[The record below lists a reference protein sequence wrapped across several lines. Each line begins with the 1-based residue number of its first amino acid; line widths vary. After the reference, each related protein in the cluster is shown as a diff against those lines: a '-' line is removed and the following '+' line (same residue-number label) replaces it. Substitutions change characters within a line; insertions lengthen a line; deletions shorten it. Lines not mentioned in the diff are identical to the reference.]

1 MPAQCW
7 FLWIGTLEN
16 SNGKLLIRA
25 SSFTSHEKR
34 LKSVSMATEKMAKLL
49 KLNFEVITFGEK
61 ITQIYVYYKNGDEE
75 PIPIYCNKGEE
86 SNMNEIYTAL
96 RNMIFVLSF
105 HPKHSALRQIRNGIM
120 QFS

>member
-1 MPAQCW
+1 M
-7 FLWIGTLEN
+7 LGN
-16 SNGKLLIRA
+16 YGKLLIYA

-75 PIPIYCNKGEE
+75 PIPLYCDSGGKANVQ
-86 SNMNEIYTAL
+86 EIYTAL

-105 HPKHSALRQIRNGIM
+105 HPKHSALRHVRKEIIR
-120 QFS
+120 FS